1 MTLNSKT
8 KTDILLCEIVSVEKF
23 LPIFKQLN
31 FINDDSQPDFSRYLK
46 SARIN
51 VNTYFKLFLFYKTS

>member
-8 KTDILLCEIVSVEKF
+8 KTDVLCEIVSVDKF

-31 FINDDSQPDFSRYLK
+31 FINDDSQPDFRRYLK
-46 SARIN
+46 SARSSFN
-51 VNTYFKLFLFYKTS
+51 VNNYIF